1 VCFIILKNAQRML
14 CSDLIV
20 RNSSQSVHQKIQV
33 FVRRLFG
40 ANLDGHCKDMAT
52 PHSLL
57 SKALGPSEF
66 QQLQEFYAYHPG
78 LPAPHQRAGAGAPP
92 PAAGRAKPRKT
103 PSAGARRAAE
113 AKRRE
118 EIYRGFDG
126 SLYQHG
132 HMAAAGQASQKQPAG
147 HVHLTPDQFMHQQ
160 HAMGRMPPPASHPAL
175 QPPPPSG
182 WASLLTTPPAHVP
195 ARRQPPAPQ
204 EPVFTGDE
212 PRANKRV
219 PLMVDKLVPEA
230 AIYKRLLDVEELL
243 DRESAKQAW
252 ELDDA
257 LRDQPSLLRTLRIS
271 VCNTHKNQPAM
282 RLQAASKQADSANG
296 DQDSAQGGADTS
308 DWGSVGTTGTP
319 EWTLHILGDA
329 LGVEQGSQK
338 LSDFIEKVRPAH
350 VHSDWCF
357 CMCVTCRLL
366 PEEERGFH
374 FPLRRNG

>member
-1 VCFIILKNAQRML
+1 MS
-14 CSDLIV
+14 SDLIV

-175 QPPPPSG
+175 QPPPAIWMG
-182 WASLLTTPPAHVP
+182 VAAHYAASAC
-195 ARRQPPAPQ
+195 ACA
-204 EPVFTGDE
+204 
-212 PRANKRV
+212 
-219 PLMVDKLVPEA
+219 EA
-230 AIYKRLLDVEELL
+230 AA
-243 DRESAKQAW
+243 SAAGAGFHRRRAAGKQARAAHGGQASARSG
-252 ELDDA
+252 D
-257 LRDQPSLLRTLRIS
+257 I
-271 VCNTHKNQPAM
+271 
-282 RLQAASKQADSANG
+282 QAAA
-296 DQDSAQGGADTS
+296 
-308 DWGSVGTTGTP
+308 
-319 EWTLHILGDA
+319 
-329 LGVEQGSQK
+329 
-338 LSDFIEKVRPAH
+338 
-350 VHSDWCF
+350 
-357 CMCVTCRLL
+357 
-366 PEEERGFH
+366 
-374 FPLRRNG
+374 